1 MSTGFKTNL
10 DNMEE
15 LGDRRW
21 GRSFLLSFYLQTQNQ
36 DAVSVLMCSTG
47 DEGQTGTTPA
57 PRLTPGQ
64 HLIALVK
71 TGDLAILSLISPND
85 NSSNLTSS
93 LFGVRFSC
101 DAVDGAQGLHTLGK
115 YHP

>member
-1 MSTGFKTNL
+1 MSPGFKTNL

-21 GRSFLLSFYLQTQNQ
+21 GHSSLLSLYLQSQNQ

-47 DEGQTGTTPA
+47 DEGQTQTTPA
-57 PRLTPGQ
+57 LRLTPGQ
-64 HLIALVK
+64 HLISLVK
-71 TGDLAILSLISPND
+71 TGDLDILSLISPSD

-101 DAVDGAQGLHTLGK
+101 DAVDGSQGLHMLGK